1 MDGNVIGT
9 TGDGETHA
17 GAQRDFIDTKQPL
30 MLCIYDKAKLTVS
43 ASGATL
49 SSQNYSQST
58 ALDLIARR

>member
-1 MDGNVIGT
+1 MDGAVIGSV
-9 TGDGETHA
+9 GAVANHA
-17 GAQRDFIDTKQPL
+17 GAQRDFIDTKKPL